1 MDASGST
8 PLHCAATDGV
18 AEVVKA
24 LLDAGADVRAKDNE
38 KMAPI
43 HFACAEGQID
53 TVQVLFEHVE
63 NSENGSDISD
73 MLEDRNREG
82 ETALHAAVEGG
93 YLDVVKL
100 CLDKGAK
107 VRARRGNLAHPLHIA
122 AINGH
127 VKIAAC
133 LIEHN
138 ANIEARN
145 ALHETPLHKAAASNK
160 REMVEFLLKK

>member
-1 MDASGST
+1 MDTSGST
-8 PLHCAATDGV
+8 PLHCAATEGV

-24 LLDAGADVRAKDNE
+24 LLDAGADVRAKNNE

-43 HFACAEGQID
+43 HFACADRKID

-63 NSENGSDISD
+63 NSESGSDISD

-93 YLDVVKL
+93 YLGIVQL
-100 CLDKGAK
+100 CLHKGAK

-127 VKIAAC
+127 VEIAAC
-133 LIEHN
+133 LMEHN
-138 ANIEARN
+138 AKLEARN
-145 ALHETPLHKAAASNK
+145 ALHETPLHKAAAFNK
-160 REMVEFLLKK
+160 TRMVDFLLEK